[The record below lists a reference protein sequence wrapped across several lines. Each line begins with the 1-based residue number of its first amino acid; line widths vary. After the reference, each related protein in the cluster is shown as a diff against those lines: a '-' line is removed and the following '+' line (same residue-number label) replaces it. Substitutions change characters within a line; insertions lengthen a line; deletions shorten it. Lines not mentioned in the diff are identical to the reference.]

1 MNKRIACVQEPYCS
15 RGCVRVCHN
24 DCYLDCECFCAIH
37 PLEVLDLQALKSLKS
52 NDTINVRNLYTK
64 EYLAQLLKEH
74 YPTLQTPIQHIT
86 PTAWKNV
93 RPSYSSCAVYDA
105 NGDVTITHG
114 CAPYLNSIENFDKS
128 VLKHFP
134 NTY

>member
-1 MNKRIACVQEPYCS
+1 MIAIWNV
-15 RGCVRVCHN
+15 
-24 DCYLDCECFCAIH
+24 CFCKIH
-37 PLEVLDLQALKSLKS
+37 PLEVLDVQALKS
-52 NDTINVRNLYTK
+52 NDTINVRNLINNPIK
-64 EYLAQLLKEH
+64 GNEYLAQLLKEH
-74 YPTLQTPIQHIT
+74 YPTLQTPTLPIT
-86 PTAWKNV
+86 PTAWKV
-93 RPSYSSCAVYDA
+93 TRPSYSSRAVYDA